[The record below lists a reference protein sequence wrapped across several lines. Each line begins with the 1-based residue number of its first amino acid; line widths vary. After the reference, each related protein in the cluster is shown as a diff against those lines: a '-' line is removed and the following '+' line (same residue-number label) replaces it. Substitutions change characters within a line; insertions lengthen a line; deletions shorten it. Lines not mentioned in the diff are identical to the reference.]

1 MLSINVFTS
10 VAFKFKKEKNFNE
23 DQNGKKK
30 KMNSQFK
37 RQKEP
42 TTIDL
47 WGDIEMRGLITLT
60 GLAAVRK
67 NDPEAG
73 LVTQW

>member
-1 MLSINVFTS
+1 M
-10 VAFKFKKEKNFNE
+10 E
-23 DQNGKKK
+23 KK
-30 KMNSQFK
+30 KMNGQFK

-42 TTIDL
+42 NTIDL

>member
-1 MLSINVFTS
+1 MLSINVLTF
-10 VAFKFKKEKNFNE
+10 VVFKFKKEKTLMKTRME
-23 DQNGKKK
+23 KK
-30 KMNSQFK
+30 KMNGQFK

-42 TTIDL
+42 NTIDL